1 MITGRPILAV
11 LSLALLTGCGASK
24 QDEVQRILDSPI
36 EIESQFEP
44 GTDFSRYHTWNWIPA
59 TQIPGQDPR
68 SNDTQLTNAIQ
79 EAVDSE
85 MFTRGYQKVDSDFHL
100 IANFFVAIEQVDRA
114 YLEQHYQGNYPQYK
128 VDMTGKQDDNV
139 TWKEGT
145 LVLFLFDAS
154 TGQLVWQA
162 SAEAEVTQDSTPV
175 QKETRINKAVKMML
189 ASLPKQG

>member
-24 QDEVQRILDSPI
+24 QDEVQRVLDSPI
-36 EIESQFEP
+36 EVESQFEP
-44 GTDFSRYHTWNWIPA
+44 GTDFSRYQTWNWIP
-59 TQIPGQDPR
+59 TTHLPGQDPR
-68 SNDTQLTNAIQ
+68 SNDSEIANAIQ

-85 MFTRGYQKVDSDFHL
+85 MFVRGYKKVDTGFHL
-100 IANFFVAIEQVDRA
+100 IANFFAATEQVDRA
-114 YLEQHYQGNYPQYK
+114 YLEQHYQGHYPQYK
-128 VDMTGKQDDNV
+128 IDMTGKQDDNA

-145 LVLFLFDAS
+145 LVLFLFDAT

-162 SAEAEVTQDSTPV
+162 SAEAEVTLDSTPA
-175 QKETRINKAVKMML
+175 QKGTRINKAVKMML